1 MFDWTRHQVCLAEG
15 PDDAHVLLAI
25 RPERVPD
32 QGGTGETV
40 VWDDGDHR
48 RAFPLSRV
56 VGDEPAAFSF
66 QDDRGRRFALKPL
79 TAKLYRDRVRGPAGG
94 PELATDE
101 EVRDFYLAPR
111 SW

>member
-1 MFDWTRHQVCLAEG
+1 MFDWTSHQVCLAEG
-15 PDDAHVLLAI
+15 PTDAGVLLAI

-66 QDDRGRRFALKPL
+66 QDDRGRRFALTPL
-79 TAKLYRDRVRGPAGG
+79 TAKLYRDRVRELVDGPD
-94 PELATDE
+94 LKTDE